1 MAVTT
6 ELEMNA
12 EHRTSEE
19 HRAKERVKHKAKILL
34 DNFLNNCC
42 YEAKMLNYS
51 AGGMYFESDYAP
63 LPGSEVNIGIKHS
76 PYDSG
81 PDIYRAQVRWRTSL
95 PQNSKY
101 AYGVGVRYY
110 NPIVE

>member
-1 MAVTT
+1 MTATS
-6 ELEMNA
+6 ELSKMG
-12 EHRTSEE
+12 EHRT
-19 HRAKERVKHKAKILL
+19 KERVKHKAKILL

-63 LPGSEVNIGIKHS
+63 LPGSEVSIGIKHS

-81 PDIYRAQVRWRTSL
+81 PDIYRAQVRWRTTL
-95 PQNSKY
+95 PQDSKY

-110 NPIVE
+110 EPIAK

>member
-6 ELEMNA
+6 EHRTKA
-12 EHRTSEE
+12 EHRT
-19 HRAKERVKHKAKILL
+19 KERVKHKAKILL
-34 DNFLNNCC
+34 DNFLSNCC
-42 YEAKMLNYS
+42 YEAKMFNYS

-95 PQNSKY
+95 PHNSKY
-101 AYGVGVRYY
+101 TYGVGVRYY
-110 NPIVE
+110 EPISE